1 MTTPHFEYRRKA
13 LSELTDSIG
22 CYILADLDNI
32 PIYVGQSVDGIK
44 SRVRRHL
51 TSARSDIIANRQVDV
66 WEIAYV
72 WAFPVNSKSEISD
85 LEANLFHH
93 YDKQSQLMNGSIP
106 KSQPGNVQIPEPTQI
121 IQVIDD
127 EDLRERLSPESRLPR
142 QSQHYARI
150 VDHFLVVK
158 QSDQIARSMQAH
170 FERLQKYHSQLLNP

>member
-1 MTTPHFEYRRKA
+1 
-13 LSELTDSIG
+13 
-22 CYILADLDNI
+22 
-32 PIYVGQSVDGIK
+32 
-44 SRVRRHL
+44 
-51 TSARSDIIANRQVDV
+51 
-66 WEIAYV
+66 
-72 WAFPVNSKSEISD
+72 
-85 LEANLFHH
+85 
-93 YDKQSQLMNGSIP
+93 MNGSIP
-106 KSQPGNVQIPEPTQI
+106 KSQPGNIQIPEPTQI

>member
-1 MTTPHFEYRRKA
+1 MTTAHLAFRKKA
-13 LSELTDSIG
+13 LSGLTDSIG

-72 WAFPVNSKSEISD
+72 WAFPVLTKEQISD

-93 YDKQSQLMNGSIP
+93 YDPQSQLMNGSIP
-106 KSQPGNVQIPEPTQI
+106 KSQPGKREIPKPSQI
-121 IQVIDD
+121 IQVIDN
-127 EDLRERLSPESRLPR
+127 EDLKERLNPESRLPR

-170 FERLQKYHSQLLNP
+170 FERLQKYHIQLLNS